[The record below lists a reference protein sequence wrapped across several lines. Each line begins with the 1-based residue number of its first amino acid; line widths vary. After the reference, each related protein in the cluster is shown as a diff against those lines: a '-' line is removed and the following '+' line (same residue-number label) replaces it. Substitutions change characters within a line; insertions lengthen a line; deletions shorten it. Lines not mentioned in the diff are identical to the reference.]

1 MKVCGT
7 RYSALSGAL
16 SIALQVTSVL
26 LHSSR
31 QPVEKPESCN
41 QHVISVRELVLEDT
55 LVFQHWEAAVAV
67 TE

>member
-16 SIALQVTSVL
+16 LIVLQVTSVL
-26 LHSSR
+26 LHSSH
-31 QPVEKPESCN
+31 QSVEKPESCN
-41 QHVISVRELVLEDT
+41 RHVIGVHELVLEDA
-55 LVFQHWEAAVAV
+55 LIFQHWEAAVAV